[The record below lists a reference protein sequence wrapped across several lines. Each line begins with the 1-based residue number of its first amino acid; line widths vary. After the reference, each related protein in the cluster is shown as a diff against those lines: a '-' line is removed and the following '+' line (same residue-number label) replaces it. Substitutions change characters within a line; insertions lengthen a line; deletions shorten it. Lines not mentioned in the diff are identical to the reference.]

1 MKKLGNLIKCYFAN
15 PDLRHAGPSD
25 LDRKPNIHENLFLSA
40 MPDAFINDFRRFGD
54 EARDWHAFALSQQ
67 G

>member
-1 MKKLGNLIKCYFAN
+1 MKKLGSLIKCYFSD
-15 PDLRHAGPSD
+15 PEPHRAGSS
-25 LDRKPNIHENLFLSA
+25 DRKPNIHENLFISA

-54 EARDWHAFALSQQ
+54 EARDWHALALSQQ